1 MVMPSPDWNPVT
13 LKWAGTLLDGSPTRG
28 SLELTYNGGVRL
40 DDDPTNPIAVF
51 PSRITVPITETTILI
66 NGENRLV
73 GYAEVQVQA
82 SNDPDISGSGATY
95 TLTEKLI
102 SGNGRSNIN
111 FVADIDAPGGV
122 IWLNKITPT
131 NPQPGGLLTVVY
143 YSDFVELADR
153 VEALEST
160 SGGASTWD
168 KLTDKPTEFP
178 PADHTHPI
186 VEVAGLQTALD
197 GKQASGSYATSA
209 DLTTELAGKANA
221 THAHAVTDVAG
232 LQTALDGKQA
242 SGSYATSADL
252 TTELAGKANATHAH
266 AVTDVAGLQ
275 TALDGKQASGSY
287 APTTHTHTA
296 ANISDSTTTGRSVL
310 TATDEVAARA
320 AISAGTSSVTV
331 GTGATNAKAGNYKP
345 PVADLPAG
353 TTLTVINI
361 NGTQARPTSRTDIF
375 VRWVGGTIEPANGLA
390 NDVWEKDVAP

>member
-242 SGSYATSADL
+242 SGSYA
-252 TTELAGKANATHAH
+252 
-266 AVTDVAGLQ
+266 
-275 TALDGKQASGSY
+275 
-287 APTTHTHTA
+287 PTTHTHTA